1 MSLSP
6 VSLEIKKL
14 ENDSYHNKVDFIF
27 TKNERVVMNK
37 YFSVYIISPKV
48 KKIENELIKSIIHL
62 LEENVNLKIHFIDKE
77 TFYKNFLNSQ
87 IITETFSINLNTSE
101 IICKTP
107 STFFIKNLIT
117 DLKKMSKGEINPS
130 NSQIE
135 FNNLI

>member
-1 MSLSP
+1 LSLSP